1 MVSPYGILF
10 KAGRL
15 AVKGRKKVRKV
26 KGTKT
31 YAKVKAKESSVRG
44 AAGLKGSGRLNKIRR
59 KVQGPAGYA
68 ALGAAV
74 FSGDDE

>member
-1 MVSPYGILF
+1 MYGKLVITGAKL
-10 KAGRL
+10 L
-15 AVKGRKKVRKV
+15 QKGKRKVRKV
-26 KGTKT
+26 KKTPT
-31 YAKVKAKESSVRG
+31 YAKVKAKESSIRG
-44 AAGLKGSGRLNKIRR
+44 ATGLKGSGRLNKIRR